1 MHGIPVRS
9 VDGIKLKQLMVN
21 LLQKNS
27 NIFSIVVCISEKGCY
42 LCIPLR
48 RRRLFLEGFRFG
60 SGWFSGPLFGGR
72 AAEKKLKINF
82 AGMEKVLTFAV
93 PNETGSVR
101 HPRRDARGI

>member
-72 AAEKKLKINF
+72 AAEKKVENKFCGN
-82 AGMEKVLTFAV
+82 GK
-93 PNETGSVR
+93 GSYLCSPKRNRFIR